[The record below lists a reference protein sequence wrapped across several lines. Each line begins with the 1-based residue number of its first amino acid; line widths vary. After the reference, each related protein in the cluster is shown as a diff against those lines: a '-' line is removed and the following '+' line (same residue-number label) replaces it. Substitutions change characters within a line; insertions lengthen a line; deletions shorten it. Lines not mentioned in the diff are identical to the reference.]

1 MSENEERRPHI
12 LVIDDEAI
20 ALSNM
25 SHVLIKEGY
34 DVTTCKDGESGLNAL
49 RHTRFDLVLTD
60 LHMPGIDGM
69 DVLQHVHVTI
79 PETPVI
85 MITGHAT
92 LDSAV
97 KAMKRGAYHYIAK
110 PFRLDEAR
118 EIVKSAL
125 EFGRMKNEN
134 RELRQTI
141 ETLSNQ
147 TTIITQ
153 DLAVQRLL
161 ETARQ
166 IASTDTSVVING
178 ESGTGKE
185 LMARFIHEH
194 SPRANGPFV
203 AFNCGAL
210 HEELAASELFGHEKG
225 AFTGATAR
233 KIGLFEA
240 ADGGTLFLDEVT
252 EMPLL
257 MQVKLLRVL
266 QEHELMRVGSTEPVN
281 INVRVVAASNRD
293 LKDAV
298 GKGLM
303 RDDLY
308 FRLNVVTLSLP
319 PLRERRED
327 IPLLAYYMLRKYSTI
342 IGHDVQEIT
351 PEALQRLV
359 EYDFP
364 GNIRELSNFIERGV
378 ALSSGPE
385 LGIEHLPHSLGA
397 LTVRVFTP
405 EIATPPTTLEEQ
417 ETEHIISVLKM
428 ADGNRTKAAKMLGI
442 DRVSLW
448 RKLKKLGIDDK

>member
-1 MSENEERRPHI
+1 MSENEEQRPHI

-69 DVLQHVHVTI
+69 DVLRHVHVTT

-97 KAMKRGAYHYIAK
+97 KAMKCGAYHYIAK

-118 EIVKSAL
+118 EIVRSAL

-166 IASTDTSVVING
+166 IAATDTSVVITG

-194 SPRANGPFV
+194 SPRAKGPFV

-210 HEELAASELFGHEKG
+210 HEELAASELFGHERG

-281 INVRVVAASNRD
+281 IDVRVVAASNRD

-298 GKGLM
+298 DKGLM
-303 RDDLY
+303 REDLY

-405 EIATPPTTLEEQ
+405 EIAASPTTLEEQ
-417 ETEHIISVLKM
+417 ETEHILNVLNM
-428 ADGNRTKAAKMLGI
+428 AGGNRTKAAKMLGI

>member
-1 MSENEERRPHI
+1 
-12 LVIDDEAI
+12 
-20 ALSNM
+20 
-25 SHVLIKEGY
+25 
-34 DVTTCKDGESGLNAL
+34 
-49 RHTRFDLVLTD
+49 
-60 LHMPGIDGM
+60 
-69 DVLQHVHVTI
+69 
-79 PETPVI
+79 
-85 MITGHAT
+85 
-92 LDSAV
+92 
-97 KAMKRGAYHYIAK
+97 MKRGAFHYIAK

-166 IASTDTSVVING
+166 IAATNTSVVING

-225 AFTGATAR
+225 AFTGAAAR

-266 QEHELMRVGSTEPVN
+266 QEHELMRVGSTEPVD

-298 GKGLM
+298 DKGLM

-385 LGIEHLPHSLGA
+385 LGIEHLPQSLGA

-417 ETEHIISVLKM
+417 ETEHILNVLRM
-428 ADGNRTKAAKMLGI
+428 ADGNRTRAAKMLGI

-448 RKLKKLGIDDK
+448 RKLKKLGIDET

>member
-1 MSENEERRPHI
+1 
-12 LVIDDEAI
+12 
-20 ALSNM
+20 
-25 SHVLIKEGY
+25 
-34 DVTTCKDGESGLNAL
+34 
-49 RHTRFDLVLTD
+49 
-60 LHMPGIDGM
+60 
-69 DVLQHVHVTI
+69 
-79 PETPVI
+79 
-85 MITGHAT
+85 
-92 LDSAV
+92 
-97 KAMKRGAYHYIAK
+97 MKRGAYHYIAK

-194 SPRANGPFV
+194 SPRADGPFV

-281 INVRVVAASNRD
+281 VNVRVVAASNRD

-298 GKGLM
+298 DKGLM

-319 PLRERRED
+319 PLRDRRDD
-327 IPLLAYYMLRKYSTI
+327 IPLLAYYMLRKYSKI

-385 LGIEHLPHSLGA
+385 LGIEHLPQSLGA

-417 ETEHIISVLKM
+417 ETEHILNVLKM

-448 RKLKKLGIDDK
+448 RKLKKLGIDDN

>member
-1 MSENEERRPHI
+1 MTETEEYRPNI

-60 LHMPGIDGM
+60 LHMPGVDGM
-69 DVLQHVHVTI
+69 DVLQHVHVTM
-79 PETPVI
+79 PEIPVI
-85 MITGHAT
+85 MNTGHAT

-97 KAMKRGAYHYIAK
+97 EAMKRGAYHYISK
-110 PFRLDEAR
+110 QFRLDEAR

-134 RELRQTI
+134 RELKQTI

-166 IASTDTSVVING
+166 IAATDTSVVIHG

-225 AFTGATAR
+225 AFTGATSR

-240 ADGGTLFLDEVT
+240 AEGGTLFLDEVT

-298 GKGLM
+298 DKGLM
-303 RDDLY
+303 REDLY

-319 PLRERRED
+319 PLRERRGD

-342 IGHDVQEIT
+342 IGRDVQEIT
-351 PEALQRLV
+351 PEAMQRLV

-385 LGIEHLPHSLGA
+385 LGLEHLPQSLGA

-405 EIATPPTTLEEQ
+405 EMAASPTTLEEQ
-417 ETEHIISVLKM
+417 ETEHILNVLNM
-428 ADGNRTKAAKMLGI
+428 AGGNKTKAARMLGI

>member
-1 MSENEERRPHI
+1 MSEDEEQRPHI

-25 SHVLIKEGY
+25 SHVLVKEGY
-34 DVTTCKDGESGLNAL
+34 DVTTCKDGESGLQAL
-49 RHTRFDLVLTD
+49 RHTRFDLILTD

-69 DVLQHVHVTI
+69 DVLQHVHVTT
-79 PETPVI
+79 PEIPVI

-110 PFRLDEAR
+110 PFRLNEAR

-125 EFGRMKNEN
+125 EFGRMKKEN

-147 TTIITQ
+147 TTMITQ

-166 IASTDTSVVING
+166 IAATDTSVVITG

-281 INVRVVAASNRD
+281 VNVRVVAASNRD

-298 GKGLM
+298 NKGLM

-319 PLRERRED
+319 PLRERRGD

-385 LGIEHLPHSLGA
+385 LGIEHLPQSLGA

-417 ETEHIISVLKM
+417 ETEHILSVLKM

>member
-194 SPRANGPFV
+194 SPRADGPFV

-240 ADGGTLFLDEVT
+240 ADGGSLFLDEVS

-281 INVRVVAASNRD
+281 VNVRVVAASNRD

-298 GKGLM
+298 DKGLM

-319 PLRERRED
+319 PLRDRRDD
-327 IPLLAYYMLRKYSTI
+327 IPLLAYYMLRKYSKI
-342 IGHDVQEIT
+342 IGHDVKEIT

-385 LGIEHLPHSLGA
+385 LGIEHLPQSLGA

-405 EIATPPTTLEEQ
+405 EIATSPTTLEEQ
-417 ETEHIISVLKM
+417 ETEHILSVLKM

>member
-1 MSENEERRPHI
+1 MSENEEHRPHI

-147 TTIITQ
+147 TTIITH

-240 ADGGTLFLDEVT
+240 ADGGTLFLDEVA

-281 INVRVVAASNRD
+281 VNVRVVAASNRD

-298 GKGLM
+298 DKGLM

-342 IGHDVQEIT
+342 IGHDVKEIT

-405 EIATPPTTLEEQ
+405 EIATLPTTLEEQ

>member
-1 MSENEERRPHI
+1 MSENEEQRPHI

-25 SHVLIKEGY
+25 SHVLVKEGY

-85 MITGHAT
+85 MITGHST
-92 LDSAV
+92 IDSAV
-97 KAMKRGAYHYIAK
+97 KAMKRGAYNYIAK

-194 SPRANGPFV
+194 SPRADGPFV

-281 INVRVVAASNRD
+281 VNVRVVAASNRD

-298 GKGLM
+298 DKGLM

-319 PLRERRED
+319 PLRDRRDD
-327 IPLLAYYMLRKYSTI
+327 IPLLAYYMLRKYSKV

-364 GNIRELSNFIERGV
+364 GNIRELSLI
-378 ALSSGPE
+378 
-385 LGIEHLPHSLGA
+385 
-397 LTVRVFTP
+397 
-405 EIATPPTTLEEQ
+405 
-417 ETEHIISVLKM
+417 HI
-428 ADGNRTKAAKMLGI
+428 
-442 DRVSLW
+442 
-448 RKLKKLGIDDK
+448 

>member
-1 MSENEERRPHI
+1 MSEDDNSRPSI
-12 LVIDDEAI
+12 LLIDDETI

-25 SHVLIKEGY
+25 SYVLEKEGY
-34 DVTTCKDGESGLNAL
+34 EVTACKDGEAGIAAMQHSA
-49 RHTRFDLVLTD
+49 FDLILTD
-60 LHMPGIDGM
+60 LKMPGIDGM
-69 DVLQHVHVTI
+69 GVLQYVR
-79 PETPVI
+79 ETTPDIPVI

-97 KAMKRGAYHYIAK
+97 EAMKRGAFHYISK

-118 EIVKSAL
+118 EVVKNAL
-125 EFGRMKNEN
+125 EISRVKNEN
-134 RELRQTI
+134 RELKQTI

-153 DLAVQRLL
+153 DLSMQRLL

-166 IASTDTSVVING
+166 IAATDCSVVIHG

-194 SPRANGPFV
+194 SPRVDGPFV

-210 HEELAASELFGHEKG
+210 HEEIAASELFGHEKG
-225 AFTGATAR
+225 AFTGATTR

-240 ADGGTLFLDEVT
+240 ADGGTLFLDEVA
-252 EMPLL
+252 EMPML

-266 QEHELMRVGSTEPVN
+266 QERELMRVGSNAPIA

-298 GKGLM
+298 DKGNM

-308 FRLNVVTLSLP
+308 FRLNVVTLSMP

-327 IPLLAYYMLRKYSTI
+327 IPLLAYYLLRNFSTLM
-342 IGHDVQEIT
+342 GRDVQEIT
-351 PEALQRLV
+351 PDAMQRLV
-359 EYDFP
+359 EYDYP

-378 ALSSGPE
+378 ALTQGNE
-385 LGIEHLPHSLGA
+385 LGIEHLPQSLGA
-397 LTVRVFTP
+397 LTVRVFKP
-405 EIATPPTTLEEQ
+405 EMATSPSTLEEQ
-417 ETEHIISVLKM
+417 ETEHILNVLKM
-428 ADGNRTKAAKMLGI
+428 ADGNRTKAAKILGI

-448 RKLKKLGIDDK
+448 RKLKKLGIDAE

>member
-298 GKGLM
+298 DKGLM

-405 EIATPPTTLEEQ
+405 EIATLPTTLEEQ